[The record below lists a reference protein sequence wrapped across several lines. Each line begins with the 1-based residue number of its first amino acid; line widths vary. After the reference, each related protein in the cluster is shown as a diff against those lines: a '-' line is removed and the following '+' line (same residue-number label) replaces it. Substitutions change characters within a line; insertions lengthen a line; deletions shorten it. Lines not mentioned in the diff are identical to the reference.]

1 MNLYS
6 STSNY
11 VFENEIEI
19 LLMKESSIILL
30 FFQIVHVLFAIC
42 ESNSKSMHNVLIYIE
57 KKEYQII
64 SKKKQI

>member
-42 ESNSKSMHNVLIYIE
+42 ESNLKSMHNVLIYIE
-57 KKEYQII
+57 KKETM
-64 SKKKQI
+64 